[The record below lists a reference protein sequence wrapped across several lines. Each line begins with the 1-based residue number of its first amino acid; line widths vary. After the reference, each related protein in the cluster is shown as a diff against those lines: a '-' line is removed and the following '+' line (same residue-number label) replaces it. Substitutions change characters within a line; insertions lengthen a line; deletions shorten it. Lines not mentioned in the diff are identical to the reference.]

1 MTMTHEDARAR
12 GAEWARA
19 WNARD
24 IDAVLSHFANDVTFL
39 SPVAADVVG
48 TSELRGQA
56 ALRAYWERALA
67 RIRHLH
73 FTVERVLWDGE
84 AQELVVLYLAELDE
98 RCMRACERMTLD
110 DEGRVIFAEAL
121 YGARNPPVVG
131 GIA

>member
-1 MTMTHEDARAR
+1 MTMTHDEARER

-24 IDAVLSHFANDVTFL
+24 IDAVLAHFTDDVTFL

-48 TSELRGQA
+48 TPELRGKP

-67 RIRHLH
+67 RIGRLH
-73 FTVERVLWDGE
+73 FTVERVLWDTE
-84 AQELVVLYLAELDE
+84 AQELVVLYIAELDE
-98 RCMRACERMTLD
+98 RRMRACERMKLD

-121 YGARNPPVVG
+121 YGASALPRKS
-131 GIA
+131 